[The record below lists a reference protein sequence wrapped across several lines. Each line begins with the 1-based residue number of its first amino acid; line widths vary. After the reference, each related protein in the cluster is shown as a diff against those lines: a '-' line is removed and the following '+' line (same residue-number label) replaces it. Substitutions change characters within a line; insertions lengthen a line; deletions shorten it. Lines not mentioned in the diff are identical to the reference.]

1 MNAPYN
7 HRLPALIESAAQ
19 RMKLAARTAVERTVE
34 SLGLAALS
42 TSNIFQR
49 DALLEAQFEL
59 NRKSAMF
66 ALAFNDCLDERL
78 GRECQPHAREA
89 LPTAWDAMGLVD
101 DQEVERKI
109 TADRFGL
116 EIAHACEWELRELDG
131 YMGSLL
137 GSPQAR
143 NPLKPEVVGMAMLK
157 GIESI
162 SERTDVRALLQS
174 ELGRVLGLEMGGTYA
189 AIIADMR
196 NAGVQPAGLSVRST
210 LDSHRH
216 VSGYGGL
223 RDAPDTGQPA
233 PRSGPPS
240 GYASQHGQTSQHDH
254 AGRPSHWASSGGP
267 LSGHGRFGPSARA
280 GLRQA
285 GRRASLGQ
293 VDAHMMSLIRRL
305 THVNSGIGEQASGW
319 DAGAMHSGH
328 GGHGPSSGHGDTGG
342 YSTSQP
348 PPNIIRAH
356 RDELRQAAT
365 GSMDHM
371 VIDLIGSLF
380 DQILSDPKVPPQ
392 MARQIARL
400 QLPVLRAALGDASFF
415 SSRKHPVRRFVN
427 RIASLAAGFEDLAD
441 DEGRQF
447 LNHVRK
453 LVDGIVDG
461 DFDQVELYEQ
471 QLAELERLTAELAR
485 AEVQAQGDPAAV
497 LGAKE
502 TEVRLGQRYAQML
515 EAELQGLAGHD
526 FVREFLV
533 GIWSRVL
540 VLAAQRDG
548 DQSERF
554 QRLRTVARDL
564 YMSVQPKGTPLQRKE
579 FLASLPRLMQGLTE
593 GMELVGWPDPARKA
607 FFGQLLPAHA
617 ESLKAPQSMSTLDW
631 NLLARRVDGAFQA
644 PLPKK
649 ADLPP
654 PDSEPPVLNDAID
667 LPRFSPEEAAR
678 IGLVEDSR
686 IDWATPVDI
695 DLSAEPPLSANDIR
709 IAGLPT
715 PEPIEPTEGRS
726 LADHVEL
733 GYPYQMHVDGDW
745 QKVKLSHVS
754 PGRTFFV
761 FSRGKRHK
769 QTISLTHRMLA
780 KLCDG
785 GRFRAFESAYLLE
798 RATARARRQLSSMGA
813 AI

>member
-1 MNAPYN
+1 MNASPT
-7 HRLPALIESAAQ
+7 HRLPALIEAAAQ

-34 SLGLAALS
+34 SLGLAALA

-66 ALAFNDCLDERL
+66 ALAFNECLDERL
-78 GRECQPHAREA
+78 MRECQPRAREA

-101 DQEVERKI
+101 DREVERKI

-143 NPLKPEVVGMAMLK
+143 NPLKPEVVGMAMIK

-223 RDAPDTGQPA
+223 RDAADSGQPA
-233 PRSGPPS
+233 SRSGPPS
-240 GYASQHGQTSQHDH
+240 GHASHYSQHGAYSQYDN
-254 AGRPSHWASSGGP
+254 AGEPSHWASYGGP
-267 LSGHGRFGPSARA
+267 PSGAGRFGPSTRA

-285 GRRASLGQ
+285 ARGASLGQ

-305 THVNSGIGEQASGW
+305 AHVNSGMGEPASAW
-319 DAGAMHSGH
+319 GADEGHSGH
-328 GGHGPSSGHGDTGG
+328 GESGG
-342 YSTSQP
+342 YSTGQTP
-348 PPNIIRAH
+348 PPNLIRAH
-356 RDELRQAAT
+356 RDELRRAAT

-415 SSRKHPVRRFVN
+415 SSRRHPVRRFVN

-441 DEGRQF
+441 DEGKRF
-447 LNHVRK
+447 LNHVRS

-461 DFDQVELYEQ
+461 DFDQIELYER
-471 QLAELERLTAELAR
+471 QLADLERLTAELAR

-497 LGAKE
+497 LGEKE
-502 TEVRLGQRYAQML
+502 TELRLGQRYAQML
-515 EAELQGLAGHD
+515 EAELKGLSGHD
-526 FVREFLV
+526 FVRDFLV

-579 FLASLPRLMQGLTE
+579 FLAALPRLMQGLTE
-593 GMELVGWPDPARKA
+593 GMELVAWPDSARKA

-617 ESLKAPQSMSTLDW
+617 ESLKAPQSLSTLDW

-644 PLPKK
+644 PLPKR

-654 PDSEPPVLNDAID
+654 PDSELPVLDDAID
-667 LPRFSPEEAAR
+667 EPRFSPEEAAR
-678 IGLVEDSR
+678 VGLVEDSR

-695 DLSAEPPLSANDIR
+695 DLAAEPPISENDIR
-709 IAGLPT
+709 IAGLPA
-715 PEPIEPTEGRS
+715 PEPVEPTQGRS

-754 PGRTFFV
+754 PGRSFFV

-780 KLCDG
+780 RLCEG

-798 RATARARRQLSSMGA
+798 RATARARRQLSTMGA
-813 AI
+813 AV